1 MAGRANYQ
9 AVELYDVLEPAL
21 PRHVCAQ
28 RQGQSA
34 WRVTWDNR
42 DKLPGKLAAWFR
54 ELAAE
59 GREPA
64 ERVILGRGV
73 ALTMK
78 TAFSLAAFRIA
89 EICRAATGS
98 ADQMADFLMMDPPE
112 NVGKR
117 GRPTS
122 VVGDDGTVQT
132 FPSIA
137 ALARA
142 AYGGRGRGWLRPDLS
157 EHRRPR
163 TGCGP
168 RPANGVQGDPPG
180 SAGPWLGRR
189 GHTTPSP
196 QHG

>member
-1 MAGRANYQ
+1 MPARARYQ
-9 AVELYDVLEPAL
+9 VVELYDVLDPAL
-21 PRHVCAQ
+21 PRYVSAQ

-34 WRVTWDNR
+34 WRVTWENR
-42 DKLPGKLAAWFR
+42 DTLPGKLAAWFR
-54 ELAAE
+54 QLAAE

-64 ERVILGRGV
+64 ERVVLGRGV

-98 ADQMADFLMMDPPE
+98 PDEMADFLMMDPPE

-117 GRPTS
+117 GRPTA
-122 VVGDDGTVQT
+122 VVGKDGGVQT

-142 AYGGRGRGWLRPDLS
+142 AGLARQTVSRAIHRGVPGRGW
-157 EHRRPR
+157 
-163 TGCGP
+163 GNAAAP
-168 RPANGVQGDPPG
+168 RPNR
-180 SAGPWLGRR
+180 S
-189 GHTTPSP
+189 TPNRA
-196 QHG
+196 